1 LNIYIYIYI
10 LRLYTYKKKI
20 SPLLDFRL
28 PVSKSTSLDDDGAG
42 KGVDR
47 PIDSG
52 MSRLT
57 LMEGPVVCLMSRFE
71 TAELQVLLC
80 QSAQ

>member
-1 LNIYIYIYI
+1 MSTSFN
-10 LRLYTYKKKI
+10 LYTSCFFPLKNKIKTKTLTFEKDQKKNHLYQI
-20 SPLLDFRL
+20 FLFPRL

-57 LMEGPVVCLMSRFE
+57 LMEGPVVARS
-71 TAELQVLLC
+71 
-80 QSAQ
+80 

>member
-1 LNIYIYIYI
+1 M
-10 LRLYTYKKKI
+10 
-20 SPLLDFRL
+20 
-28 PVSKSTSLDDDGAG
+28 SKSTSLDDDGAG

-80 QSAQ
+80 QSAH